1 MRSFASLQSVLSLK
15 RSHQAD
21 LWTTYF
27 THEHDYVR
35 CEADWGP
42 SHVYHFVRDVLLS
55 DWLDL
60 NTCLTNWIE
69 SQSKLNNVRVV
80 PFYEIGSD
88 FLVQCKP
95 PCDGGYYTNMYAE
108 FLNCGSCEPAPWFYR
123 QLASLHENVAGCMNT
138 LGHPDSNP
146 ESRIVHASLIMPNDQ
161 LFWTDEDGW
170 DLYYANI
177 RIEDIRQPNGG

>member
-21 LWTTYF
+21 LWTTYL

-42 SHVYHFVRDVLLS
+42 SHVYHFDRDALLS

-60 NTCLTNWIE
+60 HTCLTNWIE

-95 PCDGGYYTNMYAE
+95 PYDGGYCTNMYAE
-108 FLNCGSCEPAPWFYR
+108 YS
-123 QLASLHENVAGCMNT
+123 
-138 LGHPDSNP
+138 
-146 ESRIVHASLIMPNDQ
+146 
-161 LFWTDEDGW
+161 
-170 DLYYANI
+170 
-177 RIEDIRQPNGG
+177 